1 LSVRSIVL
9 LVAAFVLGAL
19 AFAGYQRLG
28 APTEVQTGCAES
40 ASRVWETFRVEASS
54 SGASCA
60 RAVLTLVVR
69 GRDGAALWVDSAP
82 GAQLMTFA
90 NVKTRSEMAKALG
103 EWLDQSPSFDNTAE
117 LLPWNE
123 GAEQPSGE
131 FPFYPDQSVDRTYY
145 EGLRAAKLPMFCYV
159 QGMESLA
166 CIVLKDG
173 RVTKIGV
180 QSFPG

>member
-1 LSVRSIVL
+1 MFFRSRAGVAVVL
-9 LVAAFVLGAL
+9 AFCVAAVA
-19 AFAGYQRLG
+19 ACDQAASPDRS
-28 APTEVQTGCAES
+28 GCAEQ
-40 ASRVWETFRVEASS
+40 ASSVWNAYRVEATS
-54 SGASCA
+54 SGPDCA
-60 RAVLTLVVR
+60 RAVVTLVVR
-69 GRDGAALWVDSAP
+69 DKGGAAVWTDAAP

-90 NVKTRSEMAKALG
+90 SVKTGPEMAKALG
-103 EWLDQSPSFDNTAE
+103 EWLEQNSSFDNTAE

-173 RVTKIGV
+173 QLTKIGA